1 MGIPLRR
8 GGGAGRGSAPISSA
22 YMGLASVA
30 RWREKA
36 LDWQNF
42 PSDET
47 IRLPHKPVELLEEN
61 GPSRH
66 ATPVSGRENRAY
78 PWCAGPGL
86 TALRLDRGPARSR
99 ICPSVRP
106 GPMRPSSSAHP
117 SRTIIRPQEP
127 KDRRAHRIWIGE
139 AGFSL
144 SPQARGRRDDRPRGM
159 PGNSTPYLA
168 CQRFPQAMLRPRPQG
183 WHGHWTGGRR
193 KKDRAPSRL
202 FSFPAPKPW
211 ESGRSIR
218 RQTVGK
224 RPSGQGKKG
233 PTSSIIARGG
243 AE

>member
-36 LDWQNF
+36 LDWQDF
-42 PSDET
+42 QSDKT
-47 IRLPHKPVELLEEN
+47 IRLPRKPAELLEEN

-66 ATPVSGRENRAY
+66 ATPVSGRESRAY

-117 SRTIIRPQEP
+117 SRTIIRPKEP
-127 KDRRAHRIWIGE
+127 KDRRARRIWIGE
-139 AGFSL
+139 SGFSL
-144 SPQARGRRDDRPRGM
+144 LPQARGRRDDRPRGM

-183 WHGHWTGGRR
+183 WHGHWTGGGRR
-193 KKDRAPSRL
+193 KTEPLHGYFRFPPQSPGSLGDPS
-202 FSFPAPKPW
+202 ADKPW
-211 ESGRSIR
+211 ASGPAGKVRKAR
-218 RQTVGK
+218 LRQ
-224 RPSGQGKKG
+224 
-233 PTSSIIARGG
+233 
-243 AE
+243 